1 MSTTR
6 AQVDL
11 PLSFPH
17 LLFGARARW
26 FSVFAFYGRAAS
38 VFSLEF
44 VRSFEKKKKKHFP
57 PLRICLRFLLVSEY
71 RSFLCRQNY
80 VGFDFL
86 GPDF

>member
-26 FSVFAFYGRAAS
+26 FSVFAFHGRAAS

-44 VRSFEKKKKKHFP
+44 VQTGENRRKRKGKREEVKTETKKAT
-57 PLRICLRFLLVSEY
+57 
-71 RSFLCRQNY
+71 
-80 VGFDFL
+80 
-86 GPDF
+86 